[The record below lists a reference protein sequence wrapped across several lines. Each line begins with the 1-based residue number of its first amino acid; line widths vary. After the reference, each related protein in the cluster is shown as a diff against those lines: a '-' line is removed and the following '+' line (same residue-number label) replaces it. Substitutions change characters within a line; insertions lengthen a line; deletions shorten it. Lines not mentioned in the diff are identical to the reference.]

1 MEHTTPE
8 TAPRDDAPFEVPREE
23 VGTRLLFE
31 NERIRVWDLALLPGE
46 SLPAHVHRLPFC
58 FIVSRGGD
66 LQHADPNHAETA
78 RAVSYD
84 DNQVVFR
91 DPTTTEPDGEAVHL
105 RLTNVG
111 TAPYQNYVIE
121 FKD

>member
-1 MEHTTPE
+1 MEQLFPE
-8 TAPRDDAPFEVPREE
+8 DVPFEVPGEA

-31 NERIRVWDLALLPGE
+31 NDRIRVWDLALLPGE

-66 LQHADPNHAETA
+66 LQHADPNHPETT
-78 RAVSYD
+78 RAVSYA
-84 DNQVVFR
+84 DNQVVFH
-91 DPTTTEPDGEAVHL
+91 DPTATEPGSETVHL

-111 TAPYQNYVIE
+111 TAP
-121 FKD
+121 